1 MVSSVDVSILICTY
15 NHEKYIA
22 QAIESILAQQTNYTY
37 EIIIGDDASADST
50 PEIIRTYAARD
61 SHIIP
66 VLRKENLGT
75 TRNVYDI
82 ARRSRGKYVIGLD
95 GDDCFD
101 DVGRIQRQADFLERH
116 PEYSAVC
123 GRCRLIGEDGQ
134 LLPYDVRSEKA
145 RFWEFDKKEFRWSDF
160 EEWKM
165 PGHISASMGKN
176 YWLRHDARIMYEAHD
191 FVGDRAGVLLFLLE
205 GPICCTEEIVS
216 CYRIRDGSNNFMS
229 SYVSKNLRGQEVR
242 MMHHLEEYAQTRGE
256 QLNLSWIKKQRLVGA
271 VCIWMKDPTEENFEV
286 IRMILDVEDN
296 SAEYMTLAIK
306 TLILKSYYWN
316 TLHED
321 FPIEVT

>member
-1 MVSSVDVSILICTY
+1 MVGSVDVSILICTY

-22 QAIESILAQQTNYTY
+22 QTIESVLAQQTNYTY
-37 EIIIGDDASADST
+37 EIIIGDDASDDST
-50 PEIIRTYAARD
+50 PDIIRAYAVKYRC
-61 SHIIP
+61 IVP

-82 ARRSRGKYVIGLD
+82 ARRSKGKYIIGLD

-101 DVGRIQRQADFLERH
+101 DVDRIQRQADFLESH

-123 GRCRLIGEDGQ
+123 GRCRLIGEEGQ
-134 LLPYDVRSEKA
+134 PLPDDVRPEKA
-145 RFWEFDKKEFRWSDF
+145 RFWEFDKKEFRWNDF
-160 EEWKM
+160 EDWKI
-165 PGHISASMGKN
+165 PGHISASMGRN
-176 YWLRHDARIMYEAHD
+176 YWLRHDARIMYEAHA
-191 FVGDRAGVLLFLLE
+191 FVGDRTGVLLSLLD
-205 GPICCTEEIVS
+205 GPICCTDEIVS
-216 CYRIRDGSNNFMS
+216 CYRIRDGSKNFMS
-229 SYVSKNLRGQEVR
+229 RYVSKNLRGQEVR
-242 MMHHLEEYAQTRGE
+242 MMHYLEEYARTRGK

-271 VCIWMKDPTEENFEV
+271 VCIWMKDPKEENFEV
-286 IRMILDVEDN
+286 IRMILDVEGN
-296 SAEYMTLAIK
+296 SAEYMTLVIK